1 MKIIRTI
8 ESYRELY
15 STLKN
20 PIGLVPTLGGIHEGH
35 LSLVDTAKLECATVV
50 SWLFLNPKQFALD
63 EDLDIYPAEEKQDIT
78 LLDQRG
84 VDILVIPKTTDIY
97 PDDFDTVVRLEK
109 ITKSLEGSRRPG
121 HFDGVTTIVSKMFN
135 IIQPNKAYFG
145 EKDAQ
150 QLRVVQ
156 KMVKDL
162 NFSIEVIPC
171 PTVRD
176 NDGLALSSRNKYLST
191 AERHDAV
198 LLYQGL
204 YKAKISFENGERN
217 SDIIRSIVIQEIEK
231 SSLISIDY
239 ISVSDHLSLI
249 EITGKIGTPVLLSLA
264 VNVGTTHLIDN
275 MLLQ

>member
-8 ESYRELY
+8 ELYRELY
-15 STLKN
+15 STLKS

-35 LSLVDTAKLECATVV
+35 LSLVDIAKLECATVV

-63 EDLDIYPAEEKQDIT
+63 EDLDVYPAEEKEDIA

-84 VDILVIPKTTDIY
+84 VDILVIPKITDIY
-97 PDDFDTVVRLEK
+97 PNDFDTVVRLEK
-109 ITKSLEGSRRPG
+109 ITKLLEGSRRPG

-135 IIQPNKAYFG
+135 IIQPNRAYFG

-162 NFSIEVIPC
+162 NFPIEIIPC

-191 AERHDAV
+191 AERHDVV

-204 YKAKISFENGERN
+204 CKAKISFENGEN
-217 SDIIRSIVIQEIEK
+217 DSDIIRSIVIQEIEK

-249 EITGKIGTPVLLSLA
+249 EITGKIETPVLLSLA
-264 VNVGTTHLIDN
+264 VHVGKTHLIDN